1 MKLYDS
7 PFAPNPRRVRIF
19 LAEKGIEIPK
29 VFIDL
34 AQSKHK
40 EPAYEAVN
48 PLRRIPALE
57 LDDGTILTES
67 IAICRYLEELHPDP
81 PLFGTDPLSRAQIAM
96 WQRRLEFGLLGTVGA
111 AFRHSHPAMREMERP
126 QIPAWSEVNKERA
139 LDFLRFLD
147 RHLADRPFVCG
158 QSFTVADITGLVA
171 LDFMRPARI
180 ALPDELSH
188 VKRWHGALA
197 ARSSASA

>member
-1 MKLYDS
+1 MVEGRLARDQGMKLYDS

-48 PLRRIPALE
+48 PLRRIPGPGTRRR
-57 LDDGTILTES
+57 DDTHRVDRHL
-67 IAICRYLEELHPDP
+67 
-81 PLFGTDPLSRAQIAM
+81 PLPGGASPRSAAVGTDPLSRALIAM

-111 AFRHSHPAMREMERP
+111 AFRHPIRP
-126 QIPAWSEVNKERA
+126 
-139 LDFLRFLD
+139 
-147 RHLADRPFVCG
+147 
-158 QSFTVADITGLVA
+158 
-171 LDFMRPARI
+171 
-180 ALPDELSH
+180 
-188 VKRWHGALA
+188 
-197 ARSSASA
+197 